1 MDYNEIQNDKL
12 QEAIIKVE
20 TLQKE
25 YEVTLQQYEESSQNY
40 VSVLQNGGSNP
51 CQNYNSD
58 STSISQACYDKI
70 WVDQGCTTQ
79 APNAD
84 ESWSKSQ
91 TLNSLVND
99 SYLWAT
105 MTDETHRK
113 GCYGDTTKYNATTSP
128 TYPNITEYTALKG
141 RTWWGSSGLKEGS
154 VETQNECE
162 SMCSADVKCTGATF
176 NPVKKYCWTR
186 TGDGKLAPGEDEDYA
201 LLTKQNAAL
210 GLTNSLNNKLISI
223 NIEITNLLKDID
235 PQVNEQ
241 KQEMNTKQQKLNDSY
256 QKLLENKM
264 AMEKQLQ
271 DYYSIEK
278 QNEIQS
284 LFVNQKNTLLRFWV
298 LITCLVLIFTLRK
311 IYGAET
317 LPFSII
323 FWLLVVIIMI
333 ILTYSLSSPSGFMM
347 LLIVLLAI
355 FIMKS

>member
-25 YEVTLQQYEESSQNY
+25 YEVTLQQYEESSNNY
-40 VSVLQNGGSNP
+40 INTINSQDGSN
-51 CQNYNSD
+51 
-58 STSISQACYDKI
+58 TF
-70 WVDQGCTTQ
+70 V
-79 APNAD
+79 
-84 ESWSKSQ
+84 
-91 TLNSLVND
+91 
-99 SYLWAT
+99 
-105 MTDETHRK
+105 
-113 GCYGDTTKYNATTSP
+113 
-128 TYPNITEYTALKG
+128 ALKG
-141 RTWWGSSGLKEGS
+141 RTWWGSTGLKEGS

-162 SMCSADVKCTGATF
+162 SMCSADAKCTGATF

-186 TGDGKLAPGEDEDYA
+186 GGDGKLAPGEDEDYA
-201 LLTKQNAAL
+201 LLTQQKAAL
-210 GLTNSLNNKLISI
+210 GLTNSLNDKLISI
-223 NIEITNLLKDID
+223 NIEITDLLKDID
-235 PQVNEQ
+235 PEVNAQ
-241 KQEMNTKQQKLNDSY
+241 KTEMNTKQKQLDDSY
-256 QKLLENKM
+256 QKLLENKI

-278 QNEIQS
+278 ENESQA

-298 LITCLVLIFTLRK
+298 LITCLVLIFTIRK

-333 ILTYSLSSPSGFMM
+333 ILTYSLNSPSGFMM
-347 LLIVLLAI
+347 LLIVVLAI